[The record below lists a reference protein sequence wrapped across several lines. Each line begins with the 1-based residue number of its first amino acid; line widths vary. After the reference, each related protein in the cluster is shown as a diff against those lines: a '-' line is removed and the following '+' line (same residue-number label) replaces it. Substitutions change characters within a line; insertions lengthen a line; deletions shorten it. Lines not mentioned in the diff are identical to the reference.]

1 MDYILHNM
9 RVLTHQFKGHC
20 QFVFTDSRQS
30 SELLIPNLLYYG
42 KELWNVDIQYLLD
55 HYDLD

>member
-1 MDYILHNM
+1 M
-9 RVLTHQFKGHC
+9 RLLTYQFKGYC

-42 KELWNVDIQYLLD
+42 KKLWNVDIQYLLD
-55 HYDLD
+55 HYE